1 MPATSLRCRSCAT
14 EYALEDI
21 GTCTACF
28 GPLDPVYD
36 WDELARTVSCE
47 TIAAGPPPSGAT
59 RHFFPSKRRQR
70 HGSPPASRRS

>member
-21 GTCTACF
+21 GTCTACL

-36 WDELARTVSCE
+36 WDELARTVSRE
-47 TIAAGPPPSGAT
+47 TSCALAMVG
-59 RHFFPSKRRQR
+59 
-70 HGSPPASRRS
+70 

>member
-28 GPLDPVYD
+28 GPLDPV
-36 WDELARTVSCE
+36 
-47 TIAAGPPPSGAT
+47 
-59 RHFFPSKRRQR
+59 
-70 HGSPPASRRS
+70 